1 VERDAIRI
9 KHPGCKEGILGLPV
23 PRSPKLG
30 STRVIAG
37 RVPEFAMCAKKNCQK
52 AQSPGIRGFGVF
64 AIWFFLNQAAVLRLG
79 YVPDAGSW
87 CIEAVHGR

>member
-1 VERDAIRI
+1 MGRDAIRI

-30 STRVIAG
+30 DVRVIAG
-37 RVPEFAMCAKKNCQK
+37 RVPEVAMCAKKFRQK

-64 AIWFFLNQAAVLRLG
+64 AV
-79 YVPDAGSW
+79 
-87 CIEAVHGR
+87 